1 MAGEG
6 MTPKGVAAEAVETA
20 AADVGSAKVAAPAEM
35 GAAAAGVPTTPAAAT
50 TTTSPGR

>member
-1 MAGEG
+1 

-35 GAAAAGVPTTPAAAT
+35 GAAASVPTTTAAAT

>member
-1 MAGEG
+1 MPGEG

-35 GAAAAGVPTTPAAAT
+35 AAAAVPTSTAAAT

>member
-35 GAAAAGVPTTPAAAT
+35 GAAAAVPTSTAAAT